1 MTEKLYNT
9 DSHMRSFEAQVLSCR
24 TEGEHFGLVLDR
36 TAFFP
41 EGGGQCADT
50 GVLIC
55 PDGVRV
61 QVLDVQEKDGCIVH
75 VADQAVES
83 GTAVRGELDWAQRF
97 SNMQQHTGEHI
108 VSGLVHAAYGYDNVG
123 FHLGKE
129 IVTMDFN
136 GTIPAED
143 VAELERRANGAVFA
157 NLQVQVTYPSPEE
170 LKTMEYRSKLD
181 LENDVRIVT
190 IPGVDVCACCAP
202 HVNATGEIG
211 LIKIVDLQKYKGG
224 VRMTIRCGGRAL
236 ADYQTKQDNIVEI
249 SKALSARQEETA
261 AAVER
266 QKAELAA
273 VKEKYAAVQGELT
286 MLRAEAI
293 PATEGSIC
301 LVEADMDAKAMRT
314 LVNLLAEKAG
324 RAAAVFAGN
333 DQGGYRYT
341 IGSKHVDLR
350 SLSKELNAALNGRG
364 GGSAVMIQGSVQA
377 DETKIK
383 EYINGI

>member
-9 DSHMRSFEAQVLSCR
+9 DSHMHTFTAQVLSCGM
-24 TEGEHFGLVLDR
+24 EGEHFGLVLDR

-55 PDGVRV
+55 PDGAQV
-61 QVLDVQEKDGCIVH
+61 QVLDVQEKNGQIVH
-75 VADQAVES
+75 VTDQAVES
-83 GTAVRGELDWAQRF
+83 GTAVQGELDWAQRF

-123 FHLGKE
+123 FHLGRE

-143 VAELERRANGAVFA
+143 VPELERRANGAVFA
-157 NLQVQVTYPSPEE
+157 NLPVQVTYPSAEE
-170 LKTMEYRSKLD
+170 LKMLEYRSKLE
-181 LENDVRIVT
+181 LEKDVRIVT

-202 HVNATGEIG
+202 HVNTTGEIG

-224 VRMTIRCGGRAL
+224 VRMTIQCGGRAL
-236 ADYQTKQDNIVEI
+236 ADYQTKQDNIVQI
-249 SKALSARQEETA
+249 SKALSAKQEETA

-273 VKEKYAAVQGELT
+273 VKEKYVAVQGELT
-286 MLRAEAI
+286 MLRAETI

-314 LVNLLAEKAG
+314 LVNLLVEKAG
-324 RAAAVFAGN
+324 RVAAVFAGN
-333 DQGGYRYT
+333 DQDGYRYI
-341 IGSKHVDLR
+341 IGSKQVDLR
-350 SLSKELNAALNGRG
+350 ALSKELNVVLNGRG
-364 GGSAVMIQGSVQA
+364 GGSAAMIQGSAQT
-377 DETKIK
+377 DETTIR